1 MFAERRRQQSNAF
14 QNLFTTL
21 LLSSYL
27 HAVVESLYVA
37 LVFLRFFL
45 CKKKRKERKKEEEQA
60 ALVNVLIG
68 IKATQCVLHTLHN
81 TKRSRIITIEKE
93 KLEQIA

>member
-1 MFAERRRQQSNAF
+1 MQ
-14 QNLFTTL
+14 
-21 LLSSYL
+21 
-27 HAVVESLYVA
+27 
-37 LVFLRFFL
+37 
-45 CKKKRKERKKEEEQA
+45 KKRKERKKEEEQA